1 LATAAEAEEQLER
14 GTAVARIRR
23 KDGTEIGVV
32 YDAVVHGG
40 FCRWLLDTLPSRRR
54 LRGRAGVVT
63 TTALKALRDV
73 LKEAAPVDLEPTL
86 LGLEQS
92 NSSVVFGSSFVMKL
106 FRRLDEG
113 VSPELEVGRFLT
125 TRTAFRHVPPVV
137 GSVEYRR
144 ADQEP
149 LTMGV
154 VHAFVPNEGDAWRYT
169 LDAVD
174 HYFER
179 VLTGNA
185 EGRAP
190 MERPGSVVSEEA
202 AEYPPIIGEMVG
214 IYLES
219 ARLLGQRTAE
229 LHLALGSRDDD
240 PGFAPEP
247 FTGLYQRSL
256 YQSLRSKAELS
267 LALLGK
273 RVRNLPSDIRGVAE
287 TVLTARDVI
296 MTRFRTVTQR
306 QLTGMRIRC
315 HGDYHL
321 GQVLYTGRDF
331 VILDF
336 EGEPALSL
344 GQRRL
349 KRSPL
354 VDVAGMLRSFDYA
367 AESALLDGRVRPE
380 DVETLKPWLDVW
392 RYWVSR
398 FFLDAYQETAAAA
411 GLLPR
416 SIDDLRLL
424 LECYQ
429 LEKALYEVTYELNH
443 RPLWSR
449 IPLRGI
455 RDLLQEGNGSV

>member
-1 LATAAEAEEQLER
+1 MPRGLIRDYSRRTRAADRASFTTPLFETA
-14 GTAVARIRR
+14 
-23 KDGTEIGVV
+23 DGNVELDVLHWG
-32 YDAVVHGG
+32 DAVEVDQPEPGIPSPRQRVAKAGTTG
-40 FCRWLLDTLPSRRR
+40 FVQSEHVVILAYVDRRR
-54 LRGRAGVVT
+54 
-63 TTALKALRDV
+63 
-73 LKEAAPVDLEPTL
+73 
-86 LGLEQS
+86 
-92 NSSVVFGSSFVMKL
+92 
-106 FRRLDEG
+106 
-113 VSPELEVGRFLT
+113 
-125 TRTAFRHVPPVV
+125 
-137 GSVEYRR
+137 
-144 ADQEP
+144 
-149 LTMGV
+149 
-154 VHAFVPNEGDAWRYT
+154 EGDAWRYT

-179 VLTGNA
+179 VLTGTA
-185 EGRAP
+185 DGGAP
-190 MERPGSVVSEEA
+190 VERPGSVLSVDV
-202 AEYPPIIGEMVG
+202 AEYPPVIGEMVG

-229 LHLALGSRDDD
+229 LHVALGSRDDD
-240 PGFAPEP
+240 PAFAPEP

-267 LALLGK
+267 LTLLGK
-273 RVRNLPSDIRGVAE
+273 RVRSLPPDVRGIGEA
-287 TVLTARDVI
+287 VLNGRDAI

-380 DVETLKPWLDVW
+380 DVETLKPWMDEW

-398 FFLDAYQETAAAA
+398 SFLDAYRETAAPT

-416 SIDDLRLL
+416 NVEDVRLL

-443 RPLWSR
+443 RPSWSR

-455 RDLLQEGNGSV
+455 RDLLQGRSGAT